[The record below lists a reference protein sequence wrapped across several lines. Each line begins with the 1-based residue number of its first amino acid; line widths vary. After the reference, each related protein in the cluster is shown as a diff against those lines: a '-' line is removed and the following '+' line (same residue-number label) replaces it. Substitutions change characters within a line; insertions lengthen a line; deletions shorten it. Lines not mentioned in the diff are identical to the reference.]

1 MSTPH
6 RTPDWLLE
14 RIALGELPP
23 DELAEARARLA
34 REPDGDARLAALE
47 AENQALLAR
56 RPPAA
61 VAREVEVR
69 ARRASPE
76 RRLLPALALVPVL
89 AGLAL
94 LMVPPDPAPVGMS
107 GGDSALTEVTRAK
120 GLRPRL
126 LVHRDGASGPE
137 ELAEKTLAQAGDV
150 VQLSYVAG
158 DAAYGAILSVDG
170 RGVVTL
176 HAPESGA
183 SALPLSSSGAHALP
197 HAYALDDAPAFERFF
212 FITSDQPFAL
222 EPVLAAARD
231 LAASDDAHLV
241 PLALPPGLGQ
251 TSFTLEK
258 SAP

>member
-23 DELAEARARLA
+23 DELAEARTRLA
-34 REPDGDARLAALE
+34 REPDGEARLAALE

-56 RPPAA
+56 RPPSS

-69 ARRASPE
+69 TRRESPE
-76 RRLLPALALVPVL
+76 RRLLPALALVPML
-89 AGLAL
+89 AGLF
-94 LMVPPDPAPVGMS
+94 LMVAPPGPEPVGVS
-107 GGDSALTEVTRAK
+107 GRDPALTEVTRSK
-120 GLRPRL
+120 GLLPQL
-126 LVHRDGASGPE
+126 DVHRQGASGPE
-137 ELAEKTLAQAGDV
+137 ELTEGALAKAGDV
-150 VQLSYVAG
+150 VQLSYMAAG
-158 DAAYGAILSVDG
+158 APYGAILSVDG

-176 HAPESGA
+176 HAPESGVNA
-183 SALPLSSSGAHALP
+183 FPLSPSGTHALP

-222 EPVLAAARD
+222 EPVLAAARV
-231 LAASDDAHLV
+231 LATSDDARAA
-241 PLALPPGLGQ
+241 PLSLPPGLGQ